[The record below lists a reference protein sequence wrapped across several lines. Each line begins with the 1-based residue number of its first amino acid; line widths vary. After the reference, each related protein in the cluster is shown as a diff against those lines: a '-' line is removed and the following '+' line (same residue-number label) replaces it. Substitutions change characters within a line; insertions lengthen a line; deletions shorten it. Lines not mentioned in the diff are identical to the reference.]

1 MAIRI
6 KRVEVGFQPRPGAF
20 NRDVLDWNELT
31 AKRRGCT
38 SGQEDPDGLGHAAT
52 AEGRHR
58 PASAQQRLVNVVMKN
73 VAEPALVLAAQIARK
88 RLGKGIADGVRMAGA
103 FALDDFHLIAGR
115 ERRQYEITHRRT
127 VSDRHAWCDAPPS
140 SVATPIQTVRGCKPT
155 PRPSQARPI

>member
-73 VAEPALVLAAQIARK
+73 VAEPALVLAAQIARQ
-88 RLGKGIADGVRMAGA
+88 RLGKGIADGVWMAGA
-103 FALDDFHLIAGR
+103 LTLDDFHIIAGR
-115 ERRQYEITHRRT
+115 ERRQYEITHFQEISCYQMPRDARSSPAAAPTRT
-127 VSDRHAWCDAPPS
+127 
-140 SVATPIQTVRGCKPT
+140 IRGCRPT
-155 PRPSQARPI
+155 P